1 MNDFHVVGI
10 DSVHAKD
17 MEMKELLNGPIGHV
31 YYAIGGI
38 ATQTL
43 LDTASHTYKR
53 KIWVGT
59 YVLSLSPNFRL
70 MLGIG
75 GHVFSYAWQRLLLP
89 YLFNH
94 RHLSSNTTLGRV

>member
-53 KIWVGT
+53 KI
-59 YVLSLSPNFRL
+59 
-70 MLGIG
+70 
-75 GHVFSYAWQRLLLP
+75 
-89 YLFNH
+89 
-94 RHLSSNTTLGRV
+94 